1 MSLLIESI
9 FFSNKES
16 SKDQKDNFL
25 NNFLKQ
31 GKFKEIIKSSDE
43 NETNKILNEYKS
55 DYPIVAIL
63 IHILIDKQ
71 VSSNES
77 SIMEFIDNK
86 TKTIVEYREKRKMN
100 SFIVTFIDIDDSTIS
115 MESKRRDEI
124 NDKLFPMFLCK
135 LFKNGS
141 SLVTNKINDVIESL
155 KIVETTSIDKSGDFK
170 CTICHKSGF
179 ATNLSQDHLREHI
192 FIFHCNC
199 SLNDIENSI
208 PLCPICNIRP
218 MERMG
223 VHLHESHG
231 EKGAPTEKQLSLSKI
246 YAFCLV
252 VVRKRSNNTYLLVN
266 EAAGRGYWLPGGKL
280 NVNEAL
286 QQCAI
291 RETKEETGI
300 DIELKGILRVEFSP
314 MVNYSRMRVIFY
326 AEPID
331 ENQPPRLI
339 PNYESMGAIYVPL
352 DQLTSFNLRG
362 KEPTIWFNYVD
373 KNKPIHPLSLL
384 ALEGSLPK

>member
-9 FFSNKES
+9 FFSKKES
-16 SKDQKDNFL
+16 SKEQKENFI
-25 NNFLKQ
+25 NNFSKPN
-31 GKFKEIIKSSDE
+31 KYKDIIKSSDE
-43 NETNKILNEYKS
+43 KVTTSILNDYKG
-55 DYPIVAIL
+55 DFPIVSIL
-63 IHILIDKQ
+63 LHILIDKKLSNSD
-71 VSSNES
+71 SSM
-77 SIMEFIDNK
+77 MELIDNK
-86 TKTIVEYREKRKMN
+86 IKSITEFREKRKMN
-100 SFIVTFIDIDDSTIS
+100 SFIIAYIDIDDLTIQ
-115 MESKRRDEI
+115 SKSLRDDI
-124 NDKLFPMFLCK
+124 SDRLFPLFLSK
-135 LFKNGS
+135 LFKSGC
-141 SLVTNKINDVIESL
+141 SLVTNKFQDVIESL
-155 KIVETTSIDKSGDFK
+155 NIVEKTSIDRTGDYK
-170 CTICHKSGF
+170 CPICYKSGF
-179 ATNLSQDHLREHI
+179 ANNLSQDDLREHI

-199 SLNDIENSI
+199 SLHDIEDSI
-208 PLCPICNIRP
+208 PICPICNNRP

-223 VHLHESHG
+223 VHLHEEHG
-231 EKGAPTEKQLSLSKI
+231 EKGIPTERQLSLSKI

-252 VVRKRSNNTYLLVN
+252 IVRKRSNNTYLLVN

-314 MVNYSRMRVIFY
+314 MAGYSRMRVIFY

-339 PNYESMGAIYVPL
+339 PNYESMGAVYVSVNDL
-352 DQLTSFNLRG
+352 SSFSLRG